1 MDNEK
6 IEALQGLVERVGSYQ
21 EGAPEGTIE
30 KELRSALAETDL
42 ELTDDQ
48 VTRLAEAIDAEDGI
62 VDVAAVL
69 G

>member
-1 MDNEK
+1 MDNDT
-6 IEALQGLVERVGSYQ
+6 IEALQGLVQRVGSYQ